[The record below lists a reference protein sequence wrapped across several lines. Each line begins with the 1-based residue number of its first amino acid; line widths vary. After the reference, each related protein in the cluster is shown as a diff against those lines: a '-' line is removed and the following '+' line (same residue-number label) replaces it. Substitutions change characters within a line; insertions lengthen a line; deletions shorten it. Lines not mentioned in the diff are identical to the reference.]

1 MVARWPSVGII
12 LGIFQFVHDS
22 NARPCTYIESLL
34 FQAVAKVSLEVLR
47 QAVEGVPVEML
58 ELFGIYFP
66 NGKCFPWLS
75 KDFFHL
81 VLDKFPPGLDGGVRG
96 KRVVEVVFSRKVLG
110 SRHLGRKAGSEWQV
124 KRGRRGS

>member
-1 MVARWPSVGII
+1 MGII
-12 LGIFQFVHDS
+12 LGVFQFVHDS
-22 NARPCTYIESLL
+22 DARPCTYIESLL

-81 VLDKFPPGLDGGVRG
+81 VLDKFPPGLDGGV
-96 KRVVEVVFSRKVLG
+96 EVVFSRKVLG

>member
-1 MVARWPSVGII
+1 MGII
-12 LGIFQFVHDS
+12 LGILQFVHDPD
-22 NARPCTYIESLL
+22 ARPCTNVDSLL
-34 FQAVAKVSLEVLR
+34 FQAVTKVSLEILR
-47 QAVEGVPVEML
+47 QAVEGVPIEML
-58 ELFGIYFP
+58 ELLGIYFP

-96 KRVVEVVFSRKVLG
+96 ERIVKVVFSRKVLG
-110 SRHLGRKAGSEWQV
+110 SRHLGGKAGNEWQV